1 VGDRGGFFFD
11 SRNIPMAAA
20 RNDRVLH
27 RFAVF
32 TALTTLA
39 LIGLGG
45 MVTSKG
51 AGMAVPDWP
60 TTYGQNMF
68 LFPVSQWIGGV
79 LYEHSHRLLGSA
91 VGLLTAI
98 LAIWFWGRHA
108 RGLSRGLGFVWI
120 LLGMGLIGVR
130 TQHAFVALASV
141 SVFVVIFCLFKL
153 RGAPE
158 PVMWWALLAYSL
170 VLIQGTL
177 GGLRVTLFKDEIG
190 IVHGTIAQLFFLLIC
205 SLALVTSRFWRRL
218 SDLRISSAGELRGLF
233 LMVTLV
239 ILLQLILGATMRHQ
253 HAGLAVPD
261 FPLAYGKVWPP
272 SDAESVAKVNQMRMD
287 PRGFNDITAGGI
299 HLHMTHRVVALS
311 ILALVAWCCVSVRR
325 RGGGG
330 ESEILLR
337 GADMWLGLI
346 CLQAILGAST
356 VWSNKSA
363 EIATLHV
370 VTGAICLVWGGLL
383 TIVAFRVSRGAGSD
397 VAGGNDTSGIGADP
411 LLASGP
417 SF

>member
-1 VGDRGGFFFD
+1 LGDHSGFFFD
-11 SRNIPMAAA
+11 LLNFPMSAVP
-20 RNDRVLH
+20 NDRVLH

-68 LFPVSQWIGGV
+68 LFPFSQWVGGV

-108 RGLSRGLGFVWI
+108 AGLARGLGFVWI

-141 SVFVVIFCLFKL
+141 SVGVVIFCLFKL
-153 RGAPE
+153 RCARV

-190 IVHGTIAQLFFLLIC
+190 IVHGTIAQLFFMLIC
-205 SLALVTSRFWRRL
+205 SLALVTSRFWRR
-218 SDLRISSAGELRGLF
+218 ISELQIASANGVRGLF
-233 LMVTLV
+233 LKVTLV
-239 ILLQLILGATMRHQ
+239 ILLQLILGASMRHQ

-272 SDAESVAKVNQMRMD
+272 ADSEFVAKVNQERMD

-299 HLHMTHRVVALS
+299 HLHMTHRV
-311 ILALVAWCCVSVRR
+311 LALTILGLVVWCCVSVRR
-325 RGGGG
+325 VR
-330 ESEILLR
+330 ERPELLVR
-337 GADMWLGLI
+337 GADFWLGLI

-370 VTGAICLVWGGLL
+370 VMGAFCLVWGGLL
-383 TIVAFRVSRGAGSD
+383 TIVAFRVSRGGSA
-397 VAGGNDTSGIGADP
+397 VGDTEPEIGAEP
-411 LLASGP
+411 LLAAGS
-417 SF
+417 SS